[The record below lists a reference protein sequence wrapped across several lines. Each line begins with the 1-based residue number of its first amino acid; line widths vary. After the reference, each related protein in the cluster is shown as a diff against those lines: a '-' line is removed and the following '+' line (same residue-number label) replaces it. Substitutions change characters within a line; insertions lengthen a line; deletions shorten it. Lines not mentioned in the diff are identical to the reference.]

1 MSLAE
6 LGLVIQLNHLAS
18 PCPNPERSHQ
28 AFQVLHS
35 NGIHNIR
42 AQYCGCTR
50 QVPHHL
56 QLLRRGWY
64 PSSQHRVQTC
74 ATFRLL
80 ELLHLLSLVSK
91 GSVYDFYRTLEKTT
105 NNTGVNVPKSRYP
118 QLMQML
124 LQWRHLKM
132 LKRAGRFHDP
142 AGVRQTK
149 EGELA
154 VRCPS
159 CPWPDINLP
168 SGWQA
173 VPKDRQ

>member
-1 MSLAE
+1 MHTN
-6 LGLVIQLNHLAS
+6 GL
-18 PCPNPERSHQ
+18 
-28 AFQVLHS
+28 
-35 NGIHNIR
+35 HNIKVK
-42 AQYCGCTR
+42 YCGCSR
-50 QVPHHL
+50 QVGHHI

-80 ELLHLLSLVSK
+80 ELIHIMSLTSK
-91 GSVYDFYRTLEKTT
+91 SSIYDFYRALEKLT
-105 NNTGVNVPKSRYP
+105 NNTGVGVPKSRYA
-118 QLMQML
+118 QLMRMM

-142 AGVRQTK
+142 AGVVATR

-154 VRCPS
+154 IQCPS

-168 SGWQA
+168 STWKSEPNQY
-173 VPKDRQ
+173 VIQYL